1 MKIKIIHNVPTWL
14 PQTQTWLFNQALH
27 LSKTDFESHIV
38 CESTEN
44 LDQFPIPNIH
54 NLEET
59 FWLYRYWNLFL
70 RRFHF
75 RNHLGFLTKVANATN
90 AQIIH
95 SHFGNIGWAS
105 LGAITKSR
113 TKHVVTFYGL
123 DVNMLPTQDH
133 RWFSRYK
140 RLFQQAD
147 LFLCEG
153 SHMASCLIK
162 LGCPPSKV
170 KVHHLG
176 IEVNNIKYKPRKWK
190 HGDTLNV
197 LIAASFREK
206 KGIPYAL
213 EALGYIKN
221 EINLNIT
228 IIGDAN
234 NTPSSQKEL
243 ENINHII
250 EKYELKTK
258 IKFLGF
264 QPYSVLMSEAY
275 NNHIFLSP
283 SVTAEN
289 GDTEG
294 GAPVTLIEMMATGM
308 PIVSTQHCDIPE
320 VVNYNNKDNLL
331 AKERDSLDV
340 ANKIRWLLDNPQSW
354 KELCDVGRKHVEVN
368 YNAVTQGVR
377 LGDLY
382 KSTIN

>member
-1 MKIKIIHNVPTWL
+1 MKIKIIHNLLTWL
-14 PQTQTWLFNQALH
+14 PQTQTWLFNQARYLPDD
-27 LSKTDFESHIV
+27 DFESHIV
-38 CESTEN
+38 CENTEN
-44 LDQFPIPNIH
+44 IEQFAIPNIH

-59 FWLYRYWNLFL
+59 FWLYRYWNIYLRKFHL
-70 RRFHF
+70 RR
-75 RNHLGFLTKVANATN
+75 HLGFLTKIANTTN
-90 AQIIH
+90 AKIIH

-105 LGAITKSR
+105 LNAINKSK

-123 DVNMLPTQDH
+123 DVNMLPTLDN
-133 RWFSRYK
+133 RWYSRYK

-153 SHMASCLIK
+153 SHMAACLIK
-162 LGCPPSKV
+162 LGCPPDKV

-176 IEVNNIKYKPRKWK
+176 IEVDNIEYKPRSWK
-190 HGDTLNV
+190 QGEILNI

-213 EALGYIKN
+213 EALGLVQT
-221 EINLNIT
+221 EVDLNIT
-228 IIGDAN
+228 IIGDASN
-234 NTPSSQKEL
+234 SPSSQ
-243 ENINHII
+243 N
-250 EKYELKTK
+250 EKKKILDVIDKYNLKSK

-264 QPYSVLMSEAY
+264 QSYSVLMDEAY

-283 SVTAEN
+283 SVTASN

-320 VVNYNNKDNLL
+320 VVNYKKEGWL
-331 AKERDSLDV
+331 AKERDSQDI
-340 ANKIRWLLDNPQSW
+340 ANKIKWLIQNPEAWEGLS
-354 KELCDVGRKHVEVN
+354 KIGRKHVEVN
-368 YNAVTQGVR
+368 YNAITQGIH

-382 KSTIN
+382 KTIIL